1 MAGVRRERV
10 CVYIYK
16 CGKFELQSE
25 TRYHQPG
32 ASTPETE
39 SRYVLYLNEQQF
51 PLTEDDFYALKAIM
65 MEAE

>member
-1 MAGVRRERV
+1 MSGVRRERV

-25 TRYHQPG
+25 TRYRQPD
-32 ASTPETE
+32 ANTPETE
-39 SRYVLYLNEQQF
+39 SRYVLYLGDQQF
-51 PLTEDDFYALKAIM
+51 LLSEDDFYALKAIM